1 MGVRQDDSR
10 GHQDDTGDGGVG
22 TAFESGTVYH
32 EEGGREV
39 VDCEICVFEY
49 EAPGSG
55 WGAEELSWMSWIGC
69 SCEWVLYYDSLVV
82 LVVVREIEAQTKATK
97 GKFIQFNAMKDRY
110 LCNT

>member
-1 MGVRQDDSR
+1 
-10 GHQDDTGDGGVG
+10 
-22 TAFESGTVYH
+22 
-32 EEGGREV
+32 
-39 VDCEICVFEY
+39 
-49 EAPGSG
+49 
-55 WGAEELSWMSWIGC
+55 MSWIGC